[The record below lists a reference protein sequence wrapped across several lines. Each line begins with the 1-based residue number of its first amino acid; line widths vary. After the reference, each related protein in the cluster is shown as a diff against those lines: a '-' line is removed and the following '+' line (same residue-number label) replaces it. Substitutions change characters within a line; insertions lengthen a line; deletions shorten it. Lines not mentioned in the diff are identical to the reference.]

1 MKNVIRVAYFEPDNS
16 ALIAGPLRQIVEQLS
31 SDTRVS
37 QVFIAPHWKLGPHVD
52 LVIDCDS
59 ETFDHDIYP
68 ASESTLLAWLE
79 ENPSTQKLDPI
90 SYQRTSQQLAL
101 VEIEPG
107 PYLPLLENN
116 SISKAKFIQNSTLK
130 LNEFGELKSR
140 FLAAT
145 LPLVFRLQ
153 SLKQHRKSDFF
164 VALSILLAGAGTFYR
179 NHGLGRGFNS
189 FRSHAEFFM
198 VHYDNDGR
206 IRTHFDNVANKYKAS
221 LDVSIAAI
229 LSGDFG
235 NVSDDP
241 ELQSLFSEWMPIAA
255 DCYQRIE
262 NIVATNHDFL
272 VGENIFQD
280 NLKVIAADIPDEL
293 HYGEKKGP
301 MAIALE
307 NDEGLKLL
315 QSPEFMSYRTLIN
328 FFYFLLPALNVSPAE
343 KYCICNMTAATVEG
357 LLDITWQDIMIPGYT
372 ESRKEATA

>member
-16 ALIAGPLRQIVEQLS
+16 ALIAGPLREIVEQLS
-31 SDTRVS
+31 TDSRVS

-52 LVIDCDS
+52 LVIDCDLN
-59 ETFDHDIYP
+59 TFDSDIYP
-68 ASESTLLAWLE
+68 ACENILSTWLVA
-79 ENPSTQKLDPI
+79 NPSTLQLDPI
-90 SYQRTSQQLAL
+90 AYQRTSQQLAL

-116 SISKAKFIQNSTLK
+116 SIGKAEFNQNTTLK
-130 LNEFGELKSR
+130 LGDFTELKSS

-153 SLKQHRKSDFF
+153 ELKKQRKSEFF
-164 VALSILLAGAGTFYR
+164 VALSLLLAGAGTFYR

-189 FRSHAEFFM
+189 FRSHAEFFL
-198 VHYDNDGR
+198 VHYDREGR
-206 IRTHFDNVANKYKAS
+206 LRTHFDNVAQKYKRP
-221 LDVSIAAI
+221 LDTSIAAI
-229 LSGDFG
+229 LAGDFEK
-235 NVSDDP
+235 VIDDT
-241 ELQSLFSEWMPIAA
+241 ELQLLFNDWMPIAA

-262 NIVATNHDFL
+262 TIVANNYEFL

-280 NLKVIAADIPDEL
+280 NLKTIAEDIPNEL

-315 QSPEFMSYRTLIN
+315 KSPEFMSYRTLIN
-328 FFYFLLPALNVSPAE
+328 FFYFLLPTLNISPAE

-357 LLDITWQDIMIPGYT
+357 LLDITWQDIMIPGHT
-372 ESRKEATA
+372 ASRKEATA